1 MKKILAIDGGGIRGI
16 IPAAL
21 LAEIETRMGKPACE
35 MFDLIAGTSTGGIIA
50 LGVTCRKPC
59 SQRVYSARDML
70 DLYATSGGAIFAQ
83 TLWSKLKSG
92 FGLWGDRYD
101 NSGLRAALERYFGA
115 ARLKDAAAEVIVPA
129 YEVER
134 RQPYFFK
141 RSKARSE
148 VNGDFPIVSV
158 ALATSA
164 APTYFNPAR
173 LPTVAN
179 GCLYCV
185 DGGLFANNPAADALA
200 EARKLWPGEDYLV
213 VSLGTGRSAKR
224 IPYDKASGWG
234 AAKWLAPLLDMLFD
248 ATAVDTDYRLSR
260 ELPADRYFRLQ
271 VTLDEELSSMA
282 DASEG
287 NIEALKSVA
296 GALVEAEE
304 VRLRQLCV
312 LLG

>member
-1 MKKILAIDGGGIRGI
+1 MRKILAIDGGGIRGI

-21 LAEIETRMGKPACE
+21 LAEIETRTGKPACE

-50 LGVTCRKPC
+50 LGVTCRKPG
-59 SQRVYSARDML
+59 SQRVYSAQDML
-70 DLYATSGGAIFAQ
+70 DLYATSGGAIFVQ

-101 NSGLRAALERYFGA
+101 NSGLRVALEHYFGA

-129 YEVER
+129 YEIER

-141 RSKARSE
+141 RSKARTE
-148 VNGDFPIVSV
+148 INGDFLITAV

-200 EARKLWPGEDYLV
+200 EARKLWPSEDYLV
-213 VSLGTGRSAKR
+213 VSLGTGRTASR

-234 AAKWLAPLLDMLFD
+234 AAKWLAPLLDILFD
-248 ATAVDTDYRLSR
+248 ATAIDTDYRLSK

-271 VTLDEELSSMA
+271 VQLPEELSAMS
-282 DASEG
+282 DASAS

-296 GALVEAEE
+296 GALVEAEAPRIAE
-304 VRLRQLCV
+304 LCGM
-312 LLG
+312 L